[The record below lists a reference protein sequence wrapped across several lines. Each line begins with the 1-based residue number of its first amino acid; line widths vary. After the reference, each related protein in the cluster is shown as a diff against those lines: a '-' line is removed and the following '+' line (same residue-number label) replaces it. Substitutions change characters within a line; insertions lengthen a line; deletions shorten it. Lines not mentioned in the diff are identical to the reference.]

1 LYASLAIAS
10 NGSKNRLL
18 SSAAIAVPM
27 IKRSFKRFMTVFL
40 SHGCRTVYMA
50 LVPERTRVCATGG

>member
-1 LYASLAIAS
+1 
-10 NGSKNRLL
+10 
-18 SSAAIAVPM
+18 M

-50 LVPERTRVCATGG
+50 LTLIRHRTVQK